1 MPVSHLDA
9 IRGAVHDA
17 LHSRGANPRVGDQDS
32 LFATGLLDSLAAI
45 NLILILERDFGVDD
59 FAALGFDAAMIDT
72 IADMAALADSGREM
86 RPA

>member
-17 LHSRGANPRVGDQDS
+17 LHSRGANPQVGDQDS

-45 NLILILERDFGVDD
+45 NLILILERDFGVD
-59 FAALGFDAAMIDT
+59 FASLGFDAAMIDT
-72 IADMAALADSGREM
+72 IADIAALADSGREM